1 MVVEC
6 NGGNEENE
14 EEQGG
19 ISGGRIDA
27 VSVNESLDCSASPSS
42 GLRISGADAFGHR
55 HCMAFFSSFY
65 RLATMAFLFFLFC
78 CHFFFFFF
86 FFLVSVVFPAPPP
99 LPSAHGRVEPVGII
113 SLLLLFD

>member
-1 MVVEC
+1 MVVEW

-65 RLATMAFLFFLFC
+65 RLATMAFLFFFFVVTSSSSSSSSSSSFLFQLC
-78 CHFFFFFF
+78 F
-86 FFLVSVVFPAPPP
+86 PPP
-99 LPSAHGRVEPVGII
+99 I
-113 SLLLLFD
+113 SIPFEYFPDDG